1 MGGKQEIWQVLQKVG
16 DRISTL
22 ENFWQGTPEFWAG
35 QPRPYGL
42 TERL

>member
-22 ENFWQGTPEFWAG
+22 ENFGKG
-35 QPRPYGL
+35 PRNFGPGSQD
-42 TERL
+42 RMD